1 MTKDRQQSVVDFGTG
16 ANRILSKRQSRRKF
30 LAKAGGVLAAGAFGA
45 VPLRGWAA
53 DPVNIGALYAST
65 GSMAHVGGGCVAA
78 ARHQHQMI
86 NDAGGIKSLGCAKL
100 NLIISDV
107 QSDTTVTRTETD

>member
-45 VPLRGWAA
+45 VPVRGWPAA
-53 DPVNIGALYAST
+53 PVNIGALYPTT
-65 GSMAHVGGGCVAA
+65 GSMAQIGVGCVAA
-78 ARHQHQMI
+78 AKLAAEMI
-86 NDAGGIKSLGCAKL
+86 NDAGGIKSLGGASV
-100 NLIISDV
+100 NLILSAAP
-107 QSDTTVTRTETD
+107 T